1 MHTDPTNAARVRQE
15 QTDAKTLTRS
25 QNEYESITFEQCC
38 EQVPNEAAV
47 EAELEEHASLQHGH
61 GHACR
66 KPPRWPPRRPQHR
79 PARPGGG
86 PSVGTG
92 PPEVR
97 GAAGAAQVDVVYAFT
112 DSMCLLEQ
120 LTCRST
126 KAEALYGERVTSLID
141 WRTSAMDSRASRLIW
156 PSRTRWAVSSVVKR
170 VVVWRLPKMGRS
182 AKVKFSQMKT
192 WSVTQTTSQR
202 VPGQRQMRERPS
214 GSMANRSQQ
223 VQGRAWQDKP
233 IL

>member
-1 MHTDPTNAARVRQE
+1 MWPALTHPYKHGSRRDLWISSNSHQGKSSASHVVPPQRRVDRSTDPTNAARVRQE

-126 KAEALYGERVTSLID
+126 KAEALYGERVTSATD
-141 WRTSAMDSRASRLIW
+141 
-156 PSRTRWAVSSVVKR
+156 
-170 VVVWRLPKMGRS
+170 
-182 AKVKFSQMKT
+182 
-192 WSVTQTTSQR
+192 
-202 VPGQRQMRERPS
+202 
-214 GSMANRSQQ
+214 
-223 VQGRAWQDKP
+223 
-233 IL
+233 

>member
-1 MHTDPTNAARVRQE
+1 MCRGFAPLARHVARSPASLGVSRPLKGTARANTTCPVTRVHTDPTNAARVRQE

-126 KAEALYGERVTSLID
+126 KAEALYGERVTSPTD
-141 WRTSAMDSRASRLIW
+141 
-156 PSRTRWAVSSVVKR
+156 
-170 VVVWRLPKMGRS
+170 
-182 AKVKFSQMKT
+182 
-192 WSVTQTTSQR
+192 
-202 VPGQRQMRERPS
+202 
-214 GSMANRSQQ
+214 
-223 VQGRAWQDKP
+223 
-233 IL
+233 

>member
-15 QTDAKTLTRS
+15 KTDAKTLARS
-25 QNEYESITFEQCC
+25 QIEHVFITFEQCC
-38 EQVPNEAAV
+38 DQVPKEAAV

-61 GHACR
+61 GHTCR

-97 GAAGAAQVDVVYAFT
+97 GAAGAAQVDVASNFP

-126 KAEALYGERVTSLID
+126 KAEALYGERVTSVTD

-156 PSRTRWAVSSVVKR
+156 PSRTRWAVSSVVKDTESSCGGCR
-170 VVVWRLPKMGRS
+170 KWGPQPR
-182 AKVKFSQMKT
+182 
-192 WSVTQTTSQR
+192 
-202 VPGQRQMRERPS
+202 
-214 GSMANRSQQ
+214 
-223 VQGRAWQDKP
+223 
-233 IL
+233 

>member
-1 MHTDPTNAARVRQE
+1 MSQFRPLKGTARANTTCPVTRVHTDPTNAARVRPE

-25 QNEYESITFEQCC
+25 QNEYESITFEQSC

-97 GAAGAAQVDVVYAFT
+97 GEPRGPLKLTWCTSLPTRCASSSSSPAGAPRQKHY
-112 DSMCLLEQ
+112 M
-120 LTCRST
+120 
-126 KAEALYGERVTSLID
+126 ERGS
-141 WRTSAMDSRASRLIW
+141 
-156 PSRTRWAVSSVVKR
+156 
-170 VVVWRLPKMGRS
+170 
-182 AKVKFSQMKT
+182 
-192 WSVTQTTSQR
+192 R
-202 VPGQRQMRERPS
+202 VPLISALLRWTRERP
-214 GSMANRSQQ
+214 
-223 VQGRAWQDKP
+223 D
-233 IL
+233 

>member
-1 MHTDPTNAARVRQE
+1 MHTDPTNAARVRPE

-25 QNEYESITFEQCC
+25 QNEYESITFEQSC

-126 KAEALYGERVTSLID
+126 KAEALYGERVTSQY
-141 WRTSAMDSRASRLIW
+141 WCAAAP
-156 PSRTRWAVSSVVKR
+156 PSTPRTRPR
-170 VVVWRLPKMGRS
+170 VRSCPGDLPGGAPEENFGLYNAFLDK
-182 AKVKFSQMKT
+182 KT
-192 WSVTQTTSQR
+192 HTQKT
-202 VPGQRQMRERPS
+202 
-214 GSMANRSQQ
+214 
-223 VQGRAWQDKP
+223 
-233 IL
+233 

>member
-1 MHTDPTNAARVRQE
+1 MHTDPTNAARVRPE

-156 PSRTRWAVSSVVKR
+156 PSRTRWAVSSVVKDTESSCGGCR
-170 VVVWRLPKMGRS
+170 RWVAQPR
-182 AKVKFSQMKT
+182 
-192 WSVTQTTSQR
+192 
-202 VPGQRQMRERPS
+202 
-214 GSMANRSQQ
+214 
-223 VQGRAWQDKP
+223 
-233 IL
+233 